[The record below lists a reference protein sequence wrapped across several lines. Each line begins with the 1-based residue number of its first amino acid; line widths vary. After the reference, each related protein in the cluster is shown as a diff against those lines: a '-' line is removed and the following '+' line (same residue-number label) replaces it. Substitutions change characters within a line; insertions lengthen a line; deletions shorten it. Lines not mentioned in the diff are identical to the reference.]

1 VDELY
6 SKLQNFQHHLKSL
19 RVTAKR
25 IESSKHH
32 KPEESE
38 VSLQIT
44 KGLEESQETLK
55 ALFDRKDE
63 LRKHGT
69 GSAVGVVIQ
78 YWLYTHGGKD
88 DVDRAVTAISDR
100 INTIQTAVISI
111 NTYVCKLGTQRSR
124 GDAHRVQT
132 SRI

>member
-1 VDELY
+1 MDELY
-6 SKLQNFQHHLKSL
+6 SKLQNFQSQLEVL
-19 RVTAKR
+19 RVTAKA
-25 IESSKHH
+25 IESSTHH

-44 KGLEESQETLK
+44 KGLEGSQETLK
-55 ALFDRKDE
+55 ELFDRKDE

-100 INTIQTAVISI
+100 INTIQTALACIS
-111 NTYVCKLGTQRSR
+111 TYVCKLGTQRSR
-124 GDAHRVQT
+124 GDAHRIQT